1 MIMVKSFNRD
11 FVKGIIFDYG
21 ATIDSNGVHWA
32 EVIWDGYQNNHVEVS
47 KEYFRDAYV
56 FAERAM
62 AKNRIILP
70 DDDFRILMQKK
81 IDLQFSRLRELGFGL
96 DSDNARAVA
105 EFCYNNAKTSVQT
118 AKPILKELSKRYPLV
133 LVSNFY
139 GNIEA
144 VLRDYDILD
153 LFPIIIE
160 SAVVGVRKPDP
171 RIFQMGVDKF
181 DYLPSNVVV
190 VGDSYTKDILPAKTI
205 GCQAIWLKG
214 KGWDVSEEA
223 VEFENIID
231 SFEELRVLFD
241 I

>member
-1 MIMVKSFNRD
+1 MSMIKSFD
-11 FVKGIIFDYG
+11 KKTVKGIIFDYG

-32 EVIWDGYQNNHVEVS
+32 EVIWDGYQNSRVEVS
-47 KEYFRDAYV
+47 KDNFRDAYV

-70 DDDFRILMQKK
+70 EDDFRVLMQKK
-81 IDLQFSRLRELGFGL
+81 IGLQFSRLKELGMEL
-96 DSDNARAVA
+96 DVHKADSVA
-105 EFCYNNAKTSVQT
+105 EYCYNSAKESVER
-118 AKPILKELSKRYPLV
+118 AKPILVKLSERYPLV

-144 VLRDYDILD
+144 VLKDFDLLS
-153 LFPIIIE
+153 LFPVIIE

-171 RIFQMGVDKF
+171 AIFQLGVDSF
-181 DYLPSNVVV
+181 DCDSSDVVV
-190 VGDSYTKDILPAKTI
+190 VGDSYKKDIEPATTI

-214 KGWDVSEEA
+214 KGWDASEE
-223 VEFENIID
+223 VVDFDNIID
-231 SFEELRVLFD
+231 SFEELRTLFD

>member
-1 MIMVKSFNRD
+1 MVNSFDKNS
-11 FVKGIIFDYG
+11 VQGIIFDYG

-32 EVIWDGYQNNHVEVS
+32 EVIWDGYQDNQVEVS
-47 KEYFRDAYV
+47 KENFRDAYV

-70 DDDFRILMQKK
+70 EDDFRLLMQKK
-81 IDLQFSRLRELGFGL
+81 IELQFSRLQELGFEF
-96 DSDNARAVA
+96 DSAKAKNVA
-105 EFCYNNAKTSVQT
+105 EYCYNRAKESVEK
-118 AKPILKELSKRYPLV
+118 AKPILRKLSEIYPLV

-144 VLRDYDILD
+144 VLKDFDLIS
-153 LFPIIIE
+153 LFPVIIE

-171 RIFQMGVDKF
+171 AIFQMGVDRF
-181 DYLPSNVVV
+181 NCTSTNVLV
-190 VGDSYTKDILPAKTI
+190 VGDSYTKDIVPSITI

-214 KGWDVSEEA
+214 KGWDSSEEA
-223 VEFENIID
+223 INFDNIIY
-231 SFEELRVLFD
+231 SFEELLTLFD

>member
-1 MIMVKSFNRD
+1 MIMVNSFDKD

-32 EVIWDGYQNNHVEVS
+32 EVIWSGYQDCLVDVS
-47 KEYFRDAYV
+47 KEHFRDAYV

-62 AKNRIILP
+62 AKNRIVLP
-70 DDDFRILMQKK
+70 VDDFRILMQKK
-81 IDLQFSRLRELGFGL
+81 IELQFTRLRELGFVL
-96 DSDNARAVA
+96 DSDKAKAVA
-105 EFCYNNAKTSVQT
+105 EYCYNSAKASVEK
-118 AKPILKELSKRYPLV
+118 AKPILKELSLRYPLV

-144 VLRDYDILD
+144 VLKDFDLLS

-171 RIFQMGVDKF
+171 AIFQMGVDRF
-181 DYLPSNVVV
+181 DCLPSEVLV
-190 VGDSYTKDILPAKTI
+190 VGDSYTKDIEPAQTI
-205 GCQAIWLKG
+205 GCQAIWLEG
-214 KGWDVSEEA
+214 KGWDASEEA
-223 VEFENIID
+223 VEYDNIIY
-231 SFEELRVLFD
+231 SFEELRTLFD